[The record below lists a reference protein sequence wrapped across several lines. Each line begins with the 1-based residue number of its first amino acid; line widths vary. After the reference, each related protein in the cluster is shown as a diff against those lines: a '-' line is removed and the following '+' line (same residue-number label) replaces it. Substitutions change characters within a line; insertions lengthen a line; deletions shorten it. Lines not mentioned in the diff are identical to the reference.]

1 MVSKMATTI
10 DGSKLKWDHDTFNG
24 IINGYYSPGRML
36 TYLKVTK
43 LLHKLGTSVGQ
54 LSQCTS

>member
-1 MVSKMATTI
+1 MATTI